1 MKTIITNSSGETYE
15 LGRAMAGEAASGT
28 IIALTGDLGA
38 GKTVFAKGFASG
50 LGVGDAVTS
59 PTFTI
64 LCEYEGDRLPL
75 YHFDVYRID
84 DPEELWEIGFEE
96 YLYGQG
102 VCLIEW
108 ADKIMDEL
116 PDDTLIVE
124 IRRQLNNDTT
134 NNPQKTDDNK
144 ADSEAFS
151 ADYGY
156 DTTPEETR
164 RILVHKK
171 DESI

>member
-1 MKTIITNSSGETYE
+1 MKTIITNSAGETYDI
-15 LGRAMAGEAASGT
+15 GYTMAKEAVCGT

-38 GKTVFAKGFASG
+38 GKTVFAKGFAAG
-50 LGVGDAVTS
+50 LGINDHVTS

-64 LCEYEGDRLPL
+64 VCEYEGGTLPL

-116 PDDTLIVE
+116 PDDTIIVD
-124 IRRQLNNDTT
+124 IKRQLNQDTT
-134 NNPQKTDDNK
+134 LSRLGTDGTQ
-144 ADSEAFS
+144 AGSESFS
-151 ADYGY
+151 SGGGIDMV
-156 DTTPEETR
+156 PEETR
-164 RILVHKK
+164 QITVHKK